1 MFTALSIASGVF
13 WTITYLLIIRRGYLD
28 GTYGMPLVALCANI
42 SWEFIFVFIH
52 PHGPV
57 QRPINIAWLLLDAV
71 ILIQILRYGPREF
84 PRLSRNLFY
93 AMFVLALV
101 MSFCVILFMTGE
113 FADFDGAYS
122 AFGQN
127 LMMSA
132 LFIAMLYSR
141 QSLRGQSP
149 AIAVLKLAGT
159 ACASAAFYFFEPDY
173 QTSVLL
179 PFLFLSILVLDLI
192 YAVMTLAARQAEK
205 TAHERAVS

>member
-1 MFTALSIASGVF
+1 MFTALSIASGIF
-13 WTITYLLIIRRGYLD
+13 WTITYLLIILRGSLD

-42 SWEFIFVFIH
+42 SWEFIFAFVY

-57 QRPINIAWLLLDAV
+57 QRPVNIVWLLLDVV
-71 ILIQILRYGPREF
+71 ILIQLLRYGPREF
-84 PRLSRNLFY
+84 PRLSQALFY
-93 AMFVLALV
+93 AMFLLSLA
-101 MSFCVILFMTGE
+101 MSFCAILFITEE

-141 QSLRGQSP
+141 RNLRGQSP
-149 AIAVLKLAGT
+149 AIALFKLAGT

-179 PFLFLSILVLDLI
+179 PFLFISILVLDFIYLI
-192 YAVMTLAARQAEK
+192 MTLAARQTEK
-205 TAHERAVS
+205 AARAREPY